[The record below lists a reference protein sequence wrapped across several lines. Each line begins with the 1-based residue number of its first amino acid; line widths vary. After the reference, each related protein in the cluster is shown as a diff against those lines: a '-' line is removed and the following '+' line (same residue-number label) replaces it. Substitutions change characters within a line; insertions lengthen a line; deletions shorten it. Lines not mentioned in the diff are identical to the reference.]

1 MTMTKHHD
9 TNRSLLARWTS
20 VAAVLSLVLLVSGC
34 GDLFE
39 VTNPGQL
46 QDDDLNNQEGLDALV
61 VGLHYDFSQSTDLMA
76 FDIARLSDEMAGS
89 GSYFST
95 GRFRRG
101 LIDRDDANGAW
112 NTAQQARWV
121 AEDAIRRIQEVSGE
135 DFGNNDDLAARAYLH
150 AGLANRQL
158 GEDFCRVVFDG
169 GSAQPNTAAF
179 ERAIGHLQN
188 AIDLGQQTGQSD
200 VVTAARVGLAQVH
213 VGLGNWSDAVAAA
226 EQVPTDFV
234 WNTTQDGTDLVNEFW
249 LETHGRYEI
258 SAYQTLA
265 GSTGGDDP
273 RAPWTDCTDD
283 SNDCTA
289 PRGADG
295 ETPHYRQEKFPSDDS
310 DIPAAK
316 GTEMRLIQAEAQLRN
331 GTVDSAVALMNEAR
345 SYYDGLDPMDPDTI
359 TDSAPSSF
367 DASNQAWSILD
378 DERHLT
384 LWLEGRRLHD
394 LRRWE
399 HPFLNGGSIVY
410 PGVSQRASC
419 IPISQNECDV
429 NDNVSCS

>member
-1 MTMTKHHD
+1 MTMTNDD
-9 TNRSLLARWTS
+9 TNRSVLSRWAS
-20 VAAVLSLVLLVSGC
+20 VAAALSLTVVLAGC
-34 GDLFE
+34 GDLFQ

-46 QDDDLNNQEGLDALV
+46 QDDDLNNQEGLQALV
-61 VGLHYDFSQSTDLMA
+61 TGLHYDFSQSTDLMA
-76 FDIARLSDEMAGS
+76 FDIARLTDEMAGS
-89 GSYFST
+89 GSYFLT

-101 LIDRDDANGAW
+101 IIDREDANGAW

-121 AEDAIRRIQEVSGE
+121 AEDAIRRLQEVSGE
-135 DFGNNDDLAARAYLH
+135 DFGNNTDLAARAYLH

-158 GEDFCRVVFDG
+158 GEDFCQVVFDG

-188 AIDLGQQTGQSD
+188 AIDLGQQTGQND
-200 VVTAARVGLAQVH
+200 VVTAARGALAQVH
-213 VGLGNWSDAVAAA
+213 VGLGNWSDAVSFAQ
-226 EQVPTDFV
+226 QVPTEFV
-234 WNTTQDGTDLVNEFW
+234 FNATQDGSDLNNEFW

-273 RAPWTDCTDD
+273 RALYTDCRDEEA
-283 SNDCTA
+283 DCTA
-289 PRGADG
+289 PQGADG
-295 ETPHYRQEKFPSDDS
+295 ETPHLRQEKYPGDDT
-310 DIPAAK
+310 DIPAVK
-316 GTEMRLIQAEAQLRN
+316 GAEMRLIQAEAQLRN

-345 SYYDGLDPMDPDTI
+345 TYWDGLDPMPSDTV
-359 TDSAPSSF
+359 SGPAPSSF
-367 DASNQAWSILD
+367 DASNEAWSLLD
-378 DERHLT
+378 DERHLA

-394 LRRWE
+394 LRRWD

-410 PGVSQRASC
+410 PGVSERAAC
-419 IPISQNECDV
+419 FPIAQNECDV